1 MRFHQDGPVVLVLP
15 GNVDDLTEPSGGNTY
30 DRRMCGSL
38 PGAGTAVLE
47 LAVPGSWPEP
57 GPTARARLA
66 GALADLPDRA
76 TVLLDGLVACGV
88 PGILAPHARRLRLGV
103 LVHLPLADE
112 TGLDPGRAAELEC
125 LERETLRL
133 AGLVV
138 ATSPA
143 AGRDLVRRHELDPSR
158 VQVVAPG
165 TDRAPLAS
173 GSDGVSRLLCVAAVT
188 PRKAQDLLVEALS
201 QVDDLTAEC
210 VGSLTREPDY
220 ADELRW
226 TVKRLGLDGR
236 VRLTGP
242 RSGAGLDAAYDTAD
256 LLVLPSHAETYGMV
270 VTEALARGIP
280 VLATD
285 VGGVRDAL
293 GTSPGGTVPG
303 LLVPP
308 GDVGALA
315 SALRRWADDAD
326 LRDRLRAAALERA
339 GTLEDW
345 DGAARR
351 LTEVL
356 THFRSVSVRD
366 TRTRSGS

>member
-1 MRFHQDGPVVLVLP
+1 
-15 GNVDDLTEPSGGNTY
+15 
-30 DRRMCGSL
+30 MCGSL
-38 PGAGTAVLE
+38 PGAGTPVLE

-66 GALADLPDRA
+66 RSLAGLPDRA
-76 TVLLDGLVACGV
+76 TVLLDGLVACGM
-88 PGILAPHARRLRLGV
+88 PEILAPHARRLRLGV

-112 TGLDPGRAAELEC
+112 TGLDPGRAAELEGR
-125 LERETLRL
+125 ERETLRM

-138 ATSPA
+138 ATSSA
-143 AGRDLVRRHELDPSR
+143 AARDLVRRHELDPSR
-158 VQVVAPG
+158 VHVVRPG
-165 TDRAPLAS
+165 TDRAPRAS

-201 QVDDLTAEC
+201 QVDDLALTAEC

-226 TVKRLGLDGR
+226 TVERLGLDGR
-236 VRLTGP
+236 VQLTGP
-242 RSGAGLDAAYDTAD
+242 RSGADLDAAYDAAD

-280 VLATD
+280 VLASD

-293 GTSPGGTVPG
+293 GTAPDGTVPG

-315 SALRRWADDAD
+315 LALRRWAADAG
-326 LRDRLRAAALERA
+326 LRDRLRAAALDRA

-345 DGAARR
+345 DGAARG

-356 THFRSVSVRD
+356 AQFRSVPLRG
-366 TRTRSGS
+366 TRTRSGA